1 MYISGARLPSEMAHG
16 IQIMQNCEAFAAN
29 GTDVRLWF
37 ARRGV
42 TTVEKT
48 LWDFYGVSQVF
59 AIRKLPVLNIHK
71 WLDGRAS
78 AGIVALSFYLMLI
91 TFGIAAGI
99 GAWFVRPDVIYGRD
113 PLPLLVAGWLNPR
126 RRVVWE
132 AHSLKTS
139 GRGAWM
145 QRQVLRRAH
154 LTVAITP
161 PLRRDLL
168 QLEPNARIIV
178 AHDGIRAE
186 RFDKVADQFSARDLA
201 GWPQD
206 KFIVGYMGRL
216 TTYNMTKGINTVI
229 DAIARLPGRENF
241 AIALV
246 GGPDEIAAQYK
257 AQWTALGLHES
268 NFLYAGQVEAAD
280 VPRYLSA
287 FDICVMPFPRQDH
300 FTFYT
305 SPLKLFEY
313 MASGRALVASD
324 LPSWADVLRHED
336 NALLY
341 PPEEANGLAASI
353 ARLKDDSEL
362 RKRLGEQARQDAF
375 EIYTWDARARRLLDA
390 ISAETLA

>member
-1 MYISGARLPSEMAHG
+1 
-16 IQIMQNCEAFAAN
+16 
-29 GTDVRLWF
+29 
-37 ARRGV
+37 
-42 TTVEKT
+42 
-48 LWDFYGVSQVF
+48 
-59 AIRKLPVLNIHK
+59 
-71 WLDGRAS
+71 
-78 AGIVALSFYLMLI
+78 
-91 TFGIAAGI
+91 
-99 GAWFVRPDVIYGRD
+99 
-113 PLPLLVAGWLNPR
+113 
-126 RRVVWE
+126 
-132 AHSLKTS
+132 
-139 GRGAWM
+139 M